1 MPKETLYN
9 KKNKDELLK
18 DLQKENFN
26 RITLSFYKYTQL
38 NNLDKLRDALYKEWN
53 SMNILGRVY
62 IAKEGINA
70 QISLPKNKLDRLR
83 IHVDSI
89 KGLKDTLFKIAVE
102 EGSSFIKLVI
112 KVKNEIVAYNIPET
126 EYDMTKIGKH
136 LNYKDLPTTI

>member
-38 NNLDKLRDALYKEWN
+38 NNLDKLRDVLYKKWN

-70 QISLPKNKLDRLR
+70 QISLPKNKLDRFR
-83 IHVDSI
+83 IHIDSI
-89 KGLKDTLFKIAVE
+89 KGLKDTLFKIAV
-102 EGSSFIKLVI
+102 
-112 KVKNEIVAYNIPET
+112 
-126 EYDMTKIGKH
+126 
-136 LNYKDLPTTI
+136 